1 MAITDSQKVDLLW
14 KKVGFGKAKTDT
26 NANKKAPNEGTNSD
40 FIIKVDQ
47 IWAQSASIPGVIPT
61 SNSSI
66 VTVYSDALGKAHK
79 LTEDATSSDNRTWT
93 TGITNWIAPSFGAT
107 YQVKVYASSANDTDP
122 QTSGTQ
128 LFETGSG
135 NDDQWYFDYQSGVL
149 NFIGDNLP
157 NGVNFTGKSV
167 YITGARYSGT
177 FGVGTI
183 GAQTNAFNQ
192 VDVYTS
198 PSDASPD
205 SITASS
211 GDTLD
216 IVADGSIQ
224 VTADVANKKI
234 TFSTANIPSDLTDL
248 GITDGTNQQVLT
260 TDGSGNFTF
269 EDSLVTGTI
278 PTHEVFTGDGTTI
291 NFTLSTTPVDVESID
306 VYVDNVIQRPG
317 VSENFTLSGAVISTN
332 GTMPVGSEMYVKHR
346 SAHATAVS
354 PLAGSVTNATL
365 NLTYTSN
372 QYTGNGSTTDFTIPS
387 GHTRDSLLAIV
398 GGTIYLPSQYSI
410 SGTTLS
416 FNTAPGAGAS
426 VDFRYFP
433 I

>member
-1 MAITDSQKVDLLW
+1 MSIPDNQKLDFLW
-14 KKVGFGKAKTDT
+14 KKLGYGASKTDLNSIKGAT
-26 NANKKAPNEGTNSD
+26 NEA
-40 FIIKVDQ
+40 
-47 IWAQSASIPGVIPT
+47 IPSPLLLRGDRLWSESQEIPAIIPT
-61 SNSSI
+61 VNSTYVELYLNSNAVECDMDLTSTSNRTWKTNLTDWI
-66 VTVYSDALGKAHK
+66 PPEFGSTYLVSVYIH
-79 LTEDATSSDNRTWT
+79 TSSD
-93 TGITNWIAPSFGAT
+93 GANA
-107 YQVKVYASSANDTDP
+107 VDISNKVFT
-122 QTSGTQ
+122 
-128 LFETGSG
+128 TGSG
-135 NDDQWYFDYQSGVL
+135 NNDEWFFDYQSGVL

-291 NFTLSTTPVDVESID
+291 NFTLSTTPADVESID

-332 GTMPVGSEMYVKHR
+332 GAMPVGSEMYVKHR

-365 NLTYTSN
+365 NLTYTSD

>member
-1 MAITDSQKVDLLW
+1 MAISNDQKIDYLF
-14 KKVGFGKAKTDT
+14 KKVGFGATKTDV
-26 NANKKAPNEGTNSD
+26 NSVKLAANESISSPLLLRGD
-40 FIIKVDQ
+40 KVLQ
-47 IWAQSASIPGVIPT
+47 EASSIPGVLPGST
-61 SNSSI
+61 SGV
-66 VTVYSDALGKAHK
+66 VTVYN
-79 LTEDATSSDNRTWT
+79 SSNPVECTNDVTASANRTWKT
-93 TGITNWIAPSFGAT
+93 DLTDWIPPEFGST
-107 YQVKVYASSANDTDP
+107 YLVSVYIHTASDGANAVDISNKVFT
-122 QTSGTQ
+122 
-128 LFETGSG
+128 TGSG
-135 NDDQWYFDYQSGVL
+135 NNDEWFFDYQSGVL

-157 NGVNFTGKSV
+157 NGVNFSGKSV

-205 SITASS
+205 SIVASS
-211 GDTLD
+211 GDTID

-248 GITDGTNQQVLT
+248 GITDGTNTQVLT

-269 EDSLVTGTI
+269 QDSLVTGTI
-278 PTHEVFTGDGTTI
+278 PSHEIFTGDGTTI
-291 NFTLSTTPVDVESID
+291 NFTLSTTPIDVESID

-317 VSENFTLSGAVISTN
+317 VGENFTLIGAVISTN

-346 SAHATAVS
+346 SAHATSVS
-354 PLAGSVTNATL
+354 PLAGSIGNAAL

-372 QYTGNGSTTDFTIPS
+372 QYTGNGSNTDFTIPS
-387 GHTRDSLLAIV
+387 GHNRDSLLAIV
-398 GGTIYLPSQYSI
+398 GGSIYLPTQYSI

-426 VDFRYFP
+426 IDFRYFP